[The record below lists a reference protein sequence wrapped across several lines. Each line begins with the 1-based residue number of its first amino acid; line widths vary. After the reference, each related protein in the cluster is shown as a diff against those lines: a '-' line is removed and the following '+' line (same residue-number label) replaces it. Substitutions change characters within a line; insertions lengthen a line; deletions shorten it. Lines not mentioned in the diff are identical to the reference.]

1 MNREDEF
8 VEVALASARDV
19 IGPPLSIERGK
30 SLLYRVTVNN
40 RLKMTVNPHA
50 PKRGQSA
57 FQTDLCVFET
67 VGSKPVTIPRVVMEF
82 KQHLST
88 HDVLTYSA
96 KATRHKQVYPYLRY
110 GFVIGKAKDLPG
122 RFFTHNSGMDFAVAA
137 ASFDHSRLH
146 QLFADLLKKEVAAS
160 RQLEQ
165 IAFGDAKTYL
175 FRSEVEVRTGGG
187 KVV

>member
-1 MNREDEF
+1 MSRENEF

-19 IGPPLSIERGK
+19 IGSPLSIERGK
-30 SLLYRVTVNN
+30 ALLYRVTVDN
-40 RLKMTVNPHA
+40 RLKMTVNPND

-57 FQTDLCVFET
+57 FETDLCVFET
-67 VGSKPVTIPRVVMEF
+67 VGSDPARIPRVVLEF
-82 KQHLST
+82 KQGLST

-110 GFVIGKAKDLPG
+110 GLVIGKEQFLPG

-137 ASFDHSRLH
+137 AAFGRNRLH
-146 QLFADLLKKEVAAS
+146 QLFAELLEKEVAAS
-160 RQLEQ
+160 RRLEQ
-165 IAFGDAKTYL
+165 ITFGDAKAHL

-187 KVV
+187 RVV

>member
-1 MNREDEF
+1 MNRENEF

-19 IGPPLSIERGK
+19 IGPPLSIERHK
-30 SLLYRVTVNN
+30 SLLYRVEVNN
-40 RLKMTVNPHA
+40 RLEMTVDPHN

-67 VGSKPVTIPRVVMEF
+67 VGSKPAKIPRVVMEF
-82 KQHLST
+82 KQGLST

-110 GFVIGKAKDLPG
+110 GLVIGKEEFLPG

-146 QLFADLLKKEVAAS
+146 QLFADLLEKEVAAS

-165 IAFGDAKTYL
+165 IAFGDAKTHL
-175 FRSEVEVRTGGG
+175 FRSRVEVRAGGG

>member
-1 MNREDEF
+1 MNRENEF

-19 IGPPLSIERGK
+19 IGPPLSIERHK

-40 RLKMTVNPHA
+40 RLKMTVDPHD
-50 PKRGQSA
+50 PKRGYSA

-67 VGSKPVTIPRVVMEF
+67 VGSKSVKIPRVVMEF
-82 KQHLST
+82 KQRLST

-96 KATRHKQVYPYLRY
+96 KAICHKQVYPYLRY
-110 GFVIGKAKDLPG
+110 GFVIGTAEFLPG

-137 ASFDHSRLH
+137 ALFDHSRLH
-146 QLFADLLKKEVAAS
+146 QLFAELLEKEVAAS
-160 RQLEQ
+160 RRLEQ
-165 IAFGDAKTYL
+165 ITFGDGKIHL
-175 FRSEVEVRTGGG
+175 FRSEVEVQTRGG